1 MFDSGEKNNL
11 KQNGFAWLDK
21 LRYDRSFTAKL
32 LLSEQAVKNYYA
44 LIVGEILSYEK
55 VRARTGWSGVGFF
68 VGKKAFA
75 RVGISGKTLCL
86 YLAARLE
93 DVSSL
98 KYKAIDAGEKR
109 KYEKTPSA
117 FKIKSEGGAKH
128 AVKQIQKLAEEFSLV
143 KKDGEGTLPF
153 SIRSESF
160 DNLVARGLI
169 RVIKGKIRE
178 NPVERDKE
186 KTTLETAPETST
198 ESAINP
204 PISALNDVFTAYEN
218 TKEAIEKLFNGNP
231 FYGEILSL
239 FAAGETSVKSNR
251 KIILK
256 ALDETWIEKIEA
268 ALPSIDYL
276 LRNPTHFISETE
288 EVLPIEL
295 TRKIS
300 GRSISHL
307 ARHTDYISEADE
319 YGSVTPTKL
328 LNVFREDSVLTYENK
343 FLNTLIS
350 RLYFF
355 VTERFSAIKE
365 KGADEKKD
373 EVSFETRFYSG
384 EKRGEIKIAVTL
396 ASPLSEGDNNGV
408 KSLFGSPL
416 FKRAERL
423 DAVVKGYA
431 DSDFCKQL
439 GRNFIRPP
447 VMRTNAILKNKY
459 FRDALELW
467 EFIESYDDF
476 GMGVTVGEKVFGLSK
491 NYIDGLYGSAAMSFL
506 RFLHETN
513 DNSTERTVL
522 SEYKTPLFSPK
533 IITEQ
538 SIEKEEKYNVKL
550 PPEIKENFDDEEVLV
565 NVLAAVKAQKTYR
578 ELNPLKKN
586 NEEQP
591 EDITETEDDTL
602 ESSSGAV
609 VYKGLEYVK
618 DFEAKIRLADDV
630 TKDYFIRILNAFA
643 EFKDVKIR
651 MSGYFTNVKY
661 GKDRIACINMRGKTL
676 CFFTNVLRSDA
687 PALYEAY
694 RLTDLSDKKKYA
706 RTPTLIKIRGNR
718 TLKYALTLVGVLAQ
732 KYSLVKAKKIKKVYS
747 AEDFPVTSFEELLSL
762 GLIHKLKTAENKEDI
777 PAADIDEKEVALPE
791 QKSTETGDKTDVKD
805 DLKSFEFASEHEPY
819 SSAFS
824 EETPPEAVLEAEEN
838 SVKESVEEEKLSY
851 EDRTLPGIAYP
862 EAMDYSH
869 PSLKGVDDAK
879 GFFADEKQSAAQSE
893 DTDKKGVFKRIKK
906 LLFGRKGD
914 KR

>member
-11 KQNGFAWLDK
+11 KQKGFAWLDK

-44 LIVGEILSYEK
+44 LIAGEILSYEK

-75 RVGISGKTLCL
+75 RVNISGKTLCL

-98 KYKAIDAGEKR
+98 KYKAIDAGEKK

-128 AVKQIQKLAEEFSLV
+128 AVRQIQKLAEEFSLV
-143 KKDGEGTLPF
+143 KKEDEGALPF
-153 SIRSESF
+153 SLRSESF

-169 RVIKGKIRE
+169 RVIKGKSRE
-178 NPVERDKE
+178 TAERDKE
-186 KTTLETAPETST
+186 KMPLESAPETAQEST
-198 ESAINP
+198 ENQ
-204 PISALNDVFTAYEN
+204 PISALNDVFSAYEN
-218 TKEAIEKLFNGNP
+218 TKEAIEKLFNENP

-268 ALPSIDYL
+268 ALPSLDYL

-328 LNVFREDSVLTYENK
+328 LNVYREDSVLTYENK

-355 VTERFSAIKE
+355 VTERFGAIKE

-373 EVSFETRFYSG
+373 EVNFETRFYSG

-467 EFIESYDDF
+467 EFIEGYDDF
-476 GMGVTVGEKVFGLSK
+476 GMGVTVGEKVFDLSK

-506 RFLHETN
+506 RFLHET
-513 DNSTERTVL
+513 DDKSTERTVL

-550 PPEIKENFDDEEVLV
+550 PPENKEKFDDEELLV

-578 ELNPLKKN
+578 ELNPLKKKE
-586 NEEQP
+586 EEQP
-591 EDITETEDDTL
+591 EDFIETEDETS
-602 ESSSGAV
+602 ESSSGAI

-618 DFEAKIRLADDV
+618 DFEAKIRLADEV
-630 TKDYFIRILNAFA
+630 TKDYFIQILNAFA

-651 MSGYFTNVKY
+651 MSGYFTNIKY

-747 AEDFPVTSFEELLSL
+747 AEDFPLTSFEELLSL
-762 GLIHKLKTAENKEDI
+762 GLIHKLKTAKTKDDI
-777 PAADIDEKEVALPE
+777 PAADIDENEVVSPE
-791 QKSTETGDKTDVKD
+791 QKSTKTGDITDVKD
-805 DLKSFEFASEHEPY
+805 DLKSFEFAPGREHF
-819 SSAFS
+819 SSAFN
-824 EETPPEAVLEAEEN
+824 EEVTPEAVLEAEEN

-862 EAMDYSH
+862 KAMDYSR

-879 GFFADEKQSAAQSE
+879 GFFADEKQTAEQNEGTEKDS
-893 DTDKKGVFKRIKK
+893 VFKRIKK

>member
-75 RVGISGKTLCL
+75 RVNISGKTLCL

-98 KYKAIDAGEKR
+98 KYKAFHAGEKK

-117 FKIKSEGGAKH
+117 FKIKSEGGARH
-128 AVKQIQKLAEEFSLV
+128 AVRQIQKLAEEFSLV
-143 KKDGEGTLPF
+143 KKEGDGALPF
-153 SIRSESF
+153 SFRSESF

-169 RVIKGKIRE
+169 RVIKGKSYE
-178 NPVERDKE
+178 SPEQKMPP
-186 KTTLETAPETST
+186 ETAAETAAET
-198 ESAINP
+198 TVTP
-204 PISALNDVFTAYEN
+204 PISALNDVFSAYEN
-218 TKEAIEKLFNGNP
+218 TKEVTEKLFKDNP

-239 FAAGETSVKSNR
+239 FAAGETSVKSDR

-268 ALPSIDYL
+268 ALPSLDYL

-328 LNVFREDSVLTYENK
+328 LNVFREDSILTYENK
-343 FLNTLIS
+343 FLNTLVS

-373 EVSFETRFYSG
+373 EIGFETRFYSG
-384 EKRGEIKIAVTL
+384 EKRGEIKLSVTL
-396 ASPLSEGDNNGV
+396 ASPLSEGDAAGV

-431 DSDFCKQL
+431 DSDFCKQM

-467 EFIESYDDF
+467 EFIEGYDDF
-476 GMGVTVGEKVFGLSK
+476 GLGVTVGEKVFDLSK
-491 NYIDGLYGSAAMSFL
+491 NHIDELYGSAAMSFL

-513 DNSTERTVL
+513 DISTERTLL

-550 PPEIKENFDDEEVLV
+550 PPENKEKFDDEELLV

-578 ELNPLKKN
+578 ELNPLKKKD
-586 NEEQP
+586 EEQP
-591 EDITETEDDTL
+591 EEFFEEDTL
-602 ESSSGAV
+602 ESSSGAI

-643 EFKDVKIR
+643 EYKDVKIR

-747 AEDFPVTSFEELLSL
+747 AEDFPLTSFEELLSL
-762 GLIHKLKTAENKEDI
+762 GLIHKLKTAKTKDDI
-777 PAADIDEKEVALPE
+777 LIADISENEVVLPE
-791 QKSTETGDKTDVKD
+791 QKSTETGDITDVKD
-805 DLKSFEFASEHEPY
+805 DLKSFEFAPGRETF
-819 SSAFS
+819 SSSFDKEA
-824 EETPPEAVLEAEEN
+824 PPEAVLEAEEN

-862 EAMDYSH
+862 DTMDYSR
-869 PSLKGVDDAK
+869 PSLKGVDDVK
-879 GFFADEKQSAAQSE
+879 GFFADEKQSAEQNEGTEKDS
-893 DTDKKGVFKRIKK
+893 VFKRIKK

>member
-11 KQNGFAWLDK
+11 KQKGFAWLDK

-44 LIVGEILSYEK
+44 LIAGEILSYEK

-75 RVGISGKTLCL
+75 RVNISGKTLCL

-98 KYKAIDAGEKR
+98 KYKAFHAGEKK

-128 AVKQIQKLAEEFSLV
+128 AVNQIQKLAEEFSLV
-143 KKDGEGTLPF
+143 KKEYDGALPF
-153 SIRSESF
+153 SLRSESF

-169 RVIKGKIRE
+169 RVIKGKSRE
-178 NPVERDKE
+178 TAERDKE
-186 KTTLETAPETST
+186 KMPLESAPETAQEST
-198 ESAINP
+198 ETP
-204 PISALNDVFTAYEN
+204 PISALNDVFSAYEN
-218 TKEAIEKLFNGNP
+218 TKEATLKLFKDNP

-268 ALPSIDYL
+268 ALPSLDYL

-373 EVSFETRFYSG
+373 EIGFETRFYSG

-396 ASPLSEGDNNGV
+396 ASPLNEGDTTGV

-431 DSDFCKQL
+431 DSDFCKQM

-476 GMGVTVGEKVFGLSK
+476 GLGVTVGEKVFDLSK
-491 NYIDGLYGSAAMSFL
+491 NHIDELYGSAAMSFL

-513 DNSTERTVL
+513 DKSTERTLL

-550 PPEIKENFDDEEVLV
+550 PPENKEKFDDEELLV
-565 NVLAAVKAQKTYR
+565 NVLAAVKAQKAYR
-578 ELNPLKKN
+578 ELNPLKKSE
-586 NEEQP
+586 EEQS
-591 EDITETEDDTL
+591 EEFIETEDETS
-602 ESSSGAV
+602 ESSSGAI

-618 DFEAKIRLADDV
+618 DFEAKIRLADEV
-630 TKDYFIRILNAFA
+630 TKDYFIQILNAFA

-651 MSGYFTNVKY
+651 MSGYFTNIKY

-747 AEDFPVTSFEELLSL
+747 AEDFPLTSFEELLSI
-762 GLIHKLKTAENKEDI
+762 GLIHKLKTAKTKEDI
-777 PAADIDEKEVALPE
+777 LIADIDENEVASTE
-791 QKSTETGDKTDVKD
+791 QKSTETGDVADVKD
-805 DLKSFEFASEHEPY
+805 DLKSFEFAPGREHF
-819 SSAFS
+819 SSSFD
-824 EETPPEAVLEAEEN
+824 EEVTPEAVLEAEEN

-862 EAMDYSH
+862 KAMDYSR

-879 GFFADEKQSAAQSE
+879 GFFADEKQSAEQNE
-893 DTDKKGVFKRIKK
+893 GTEKDGVFKRIKK

>member
-75 RVGISGKTLCL
+75 RVNISGKTLCL

-98 KYKAIDAGEKR
+98 KYKAFHAGEKK

-117 FKIKSEGGAKH
+117 FRIKSEGGARH

-143 KKDGEGTLPF
+143 KKEGDGALPF
-153 SIRSESF
+153 SFRSESF

-169 RVIKGKIRE
+169 RVIKARSYESPEQKM
-178 NPVERDKE
+178 P
-186 KTTLETAPETST
+186 LESAPETAQEST
-198 ESAINP
+198 ENQ
-204 PISALNDVFTAYEN
+204 PISALNDVFSAYEN
-218 TKEAIEKLFNGNP
+218 TKEVTEKLFKDNP

-239 FAAGETSVKSNR
+239 FAAGETSVKSDR

-256 ALDETWIEKIEA
+256 ALDETWIKKIEA
-268 ALPSIDYL
+268 ALPSLDYL

-328 LNVFREDSVLTYENK
+328 LNVFREDSILTYENK
-343 FLNTLIS
+343 FLNTLVS

-355 VTERFSAIKE
+355 VTERFGAIKE

-384 EKRGEIKIAVTL
+384 EKRGEIKLSVTL
-396 ASPLSEGDNNGV
+396 ASPLSEGDAAGV

-431 DSDFCKQL
+431 DSDFCKQM

-476 GMGVTVGEKVFGLSK
+476 GLGVTVGEKVFDLSK
-491 NYIDGLYGSAAMSFL
+491 NHIDELYGSAAMSFL

-513 DNSTERTVL
+513 DNSTERTLL

-550 PPEIKENFDDEEVLV
+550 PPETKEKFDDEELLV

-578 ELNPLKKN
+578 ELNPLKKTT
-586 NEEQP
+586 EEQS
-591 EDITETEDDTL
+591 EEFIETEDETS
-602 ESSSGAV
+602 ESSSGAI

-651 MSGYFTNVKY
+651 MSGYFTNIKY
-661 GKDRIACINMRGKTL
+661 EKDRIACINMRGKTL

-747 AEDFPVTSFEELLSL
+747 AEDFPLTSFEELLSL
-762 GLIHKLKTAENKEDI
+762 GLIHKLKTAKTKDDI
-777 PAADIDEKEVALPE
+777 PAADISENEVVSPE
-791 QKSTETGDKTDVKD
+791 QKSTETGDITDVKD
-805 DLKSFEFASEHEPY
+805 DLKSFEFAPGREHF
-819 SSAFS
+819 SSSFD
-824 EETPPEAVLEAEEN
+824 EEVTPEAVLEAEEN

-862 EAMDYSH
+862 QAMDYSR

-879 GFFADEKQSAAQSE
+879 GFFADEKQSAEQNEGTEKDS
-893 DTDKKGVFKRIKK
+893 VFKRIKK

>member
-11 KQNGFAWLDK
+11 KQKGFAWLDK

-44 LIVGEILSYEK
+44 LIAGEILSYEK

-75 RVGISGKTLCL
+75 RVNISGKTLCL

-98 KYKAIDAGEKR
+98 KYKAIDAGEKK

-128 AVKQIQKLAEEFSLV
+128 AVRQIQKLAEEFSLV
-143 KKDGEGTLPF
+143 KKDGEGALPF
-153 SIRSESF
+153 SLRSESF

-169 RVIKGKIRE
+169 RVIKGKSRE
-178 NPVERDKE
+178 TAERDKE
-186 KTTLETAPETST
+186 KTPLESAPETAQEST
-198 ESAINP
+198 ENQ
-204 PISALNDVFTAYEN
+204 PISALNDVFSTYEN
-218 TKEAIEKLFNGNP
+218 TKEVTLKLFKDNP

-268 ALPSIDYL
+268 ALPSLDYL

-355 VTERFSAIKE
+355 VTERFSVIKE

-396 ASPLSEGDNNGV
+396 ASPLSEGDAAGV

-467 EFIESYDDF
+467 EFIEGYDDF
-476 GMGVTVGEKVFGLSK
+476 GLGVTVGEKVYDLSK

-550 PPEIKENFDDEEVLV
+550 PPENKEKFDDEEVLV

-578 ELNPLKKN
+578 ELNPLKKGE
-586 NEEQP
+586 EEQP
-591 EDITETEDDTL
+591 EDFIETENETS
-602 ESSSGAV
+602 ESSSGAI

-618 DFEAKIRLADDV
+618 DFEAKIRLADEV
-630 TKDYFIRILNAFA
+630 TKDYFIQILNAFA
-643 EFKDVKIR
+643 AYKDVKIR

-661 GKDRIACINMRGKTL
+661 GKERIACINMRGKTL

-706 RTPTLIKIRGNR
+706 RTPTLLKIRGNR

-747 AEDFPVTSFEELLSL
+747 AEDFPLTSFEELLSL
-762 GLIHKLKTAENKEDI
+762 GLIHKLKTAKNKEDI
-777 PAADIDEKEVALPE
+777 PAADIDENEVALPE
-791 QKSTETGDKTDVKD
+791 QKSTETGDIVGVKD
-805 DLKSFEFASEHEPY
+805 DLKSFEFAPGREHF
-819 SSAFS
+819 SSAFN
-824 EETPPEAVLEAEEN
+824 EEVTPEAVLEAEEN

-862 EAMDYSH
+862 KAMDYSR

-879 GFFADEKQSAAQSE
+879 GFFADEKQSAEQNEGTEKDS
-893 DTDKKGVFKRIKK
+893 VFKRIKK
-906 LLFGRKGD
+906 LLFGKKGD

>member
-32 LLSEQAVKNYYA
+32 ALSEQAVKNYYA

-75 RVGISGKTLCL
+75 RVNISGKTLCL

-98 KYKAIDAGEKR
+98 KYKAFHAGEKK

-143 KKDGEGTLPF
+143 KKENEEALPF
-153 SIRSESF
+153 SFRSESF

-169 RVIKGKIRE
+169 RVIKGKSHLS
-178 NPVERDKE
+178 PERGGE
-186 KTTLETAPETST
+186 KTPP
-198 ESAINP
+198 ESAAETTVTP
-204 PISALNDVFTAYEN
+204 PISALNDVSSAYEN
-218 TKEAIEKLFNGNP
+218 TKEVTEKLFKDNP

-239 FAAGETSVKSNR
+239 FAAGETSVKSDR

-268 ALPSIDYL
+268 ALPSLDYL

-328 LNVFREDSVLTYENK
+328 LNVFREDSILTYENK
-343 FLNTLIS
+343 FLNTLVS

-355 VTERFSAIKE
+355 VTERFGAIKE

-373 EVSFETRFYSG
+373 EIGFETRFYSG
-384 EKRGEIKIAVTL
+384 EKRGEIKLSVTL
-396 ASPLSEGDNNGV
+396 ASPLSEGDAAGV

-431 DSDFCKQL
+431 DSDFCKQM

-476 GMGVTVGEKVFGLSK
+476 GLGVTVGEKVFDLSK
-491 NYIDGLYGSAAMSFL
+491 NHIDELYGSAAMSFL

-513 DNSTERTVL
+513 DDAVERTLL

-550 PPEIKENFDDEEVLV
+550 PPENKEKFDDEELLV

-586 NEEQP
+586 DDENPEEFF
-591 EDITETEDDTL
+591 EEDTL
-602 ESSSGAV
+602 ESSSGAI

-643 EFKDVKIR
+643 EYKDVKIR

-747 AEDFPVTSFEELLSL
+747 AEDFPLTSFEELLSL
-762 GLIHKLKTAENKEDI
+762 GLIHKLKTAKTKEDI
-777 PAADIDEKEVALPE
+777 PAADISENEVVSPE
-791 QKSTETGDKTDVKD
+791 QKSTETGDITDVKD
-805 DLKSFEFASEHEPY
+805 DLKSFEFAPGRETF
-819 SSAFS
+819 SSSFDK
-824 EETPPEAVLEAEEN
+824 ETPPEAVLEAEEN

-862 EAMDYSH
+862 DAMDYSH

-879 GFFADEKQSAAQSE
+879 GFFADEKQSAEQNEGTEKDS
-893 DTDKKGVFKRIKK
+893 VFKRIKK
-906 LLFGRKGD
+906 LFFGRKGD

>member
-11 KQNGFAWLDK
+11 KQKGFAWLDK

-68 VGKKAFA
+68 VGKKAYA
-75 RVGISGKTLCL
+75 RVNISGKTLCL

-98 KYKAIDAGEKR
+98 KYKAFHAGEKK

-143 KKDGEGTLPF
+143 KKEGDGALPF
-153 SIRSESF
+153 SFRSESF

-169 RVIKGKIRE
+169 RLIKGKSYE
-178 NPVERDKE
+178 SPEQKMP
-186 KTTLETAPETST
+186 LETAPETAAET
-198 ESAINP
+198 AAETTVTP
-204 PISALNDVFTAYEN
+204 PISALNDVFSAYEN
-218 TKEAIEKLFNGNP
+218 TKEVTEKLFKDNP
-231 FYGEILSL
+231 FYGEIFSL
-239 FAAGETSVKSNR
+239 FAAGETSVKSDR

-268 ALPSIDYL
+268 ALPSLDYL

-328 LNVFREDSVLTYENK
+328 LNVFREDSILTYENK

-355 VTERFSAIKE
+355 VTERFGAIKE

-373 EVSFETRFYSG
+373 EIGFETRFYSG
-384 EKRGEIKIAVTL
+384 EKRGEIKLSVTL
-396 ASPLSEGDNNGV
+396 ASPLREGDAAGV

-431 DSDFCKQL
+431 DSDFCKQM

-476 GMGVTVGEKVFGLSK
+476 GLGVTVGEKVFDLSK
-491 NYIDGLYGSAAMSFL
+491 NHIDELYGSAAMSFL

-513 DNSTERTVL
+513 DKSTERTLL

-550 PPEIKENFDDEEVLV
+550 PPENKEKFDDEELLV

-578 ELNPLKKN
+578 ELNPLKKK
-586 NEEQP
+586 EEETP
-591 EDITETEDDTL
+591 EEFFEEDTL
-602 ESSSGAV
+602 ESSSGAI

-643 EFKDVKIR
+643 EYKDVKIR

-747 AEDFPVTSFEELLSL
+747 AEDFPLTSFEELLSL
-762 GLIHKLKTAENKEDI
+762 GLIHKLKTAKTEEDI
-777 PAADIDEKEVALPE
+777 PAADISENEVVSPE
-791 QKSTETGDKTDVKD
+791 QKSTETGDTTDVKD
-805 DLKSFEFASEHEPY
+805 DLKSFEFAPGREHF
-819 SSAFS
+819 SSSFD
-824 EETPPEAVLEAEEN
+824 EEVTPEAVLEAEEN
-838 SVKESVEEEKLSY
+838 SVKESVEEVKLSY
-851 EDRTLPGIAYP
+851 EDKTLPGIAYP
-862 EAMDYSH
+862 DTMDYSR

-879 GFFADEKQSAAQSE
+879 GFFADEKQSAEQNEGTEKDS
-893 DTDKKGVFKRIKK
+893 VFKRIKK
-906 LLFGRKGD
+906 LLFGKKGD

>member
-11 KQNGFAWLDK
+11 KQKGFAWLDK

-44 LIVGEILSYEK
+44 LIAGEILSYEK

-75 RVGISGKTLCL
+75 RVNISGKTLCL

-98 KYKAIDAGEKR
+98 KYKAIDAGEKK

-128 AVKQIQKLAEEFSLV
+128 AVRQIQKLAEEFSLV
-143 KKDGEGTLPF
+143 KKEDEGALPF
-153 SIRSESF
+153 SLRSESF

-169 RVIKGKIRE
+169 RVIKGKSRE
-178 NPVERDKE
+178 TAERDKE
-186 KTTLETAPETST
+186 KMPLESAPETAQEST
-198 ESAINP
+198 ENQ
-204 PISALNDVFTAYEN
+204 PISALNDVFSAYEN
-218 TKEAIEKLFNGNP
+218 TKEAIEKLFNENP

-268 ALPSIDYL
+268 ALPSLDYL

-355 VTERFSAIKE
+355 VTERFGAIKE

-373 EVSFETRFYSG
+373 EVNFETRFYSG

-467 EFIESYDDF
+467 EFIEGYDDF
-476 GMGVTVGEKVFGLSK
+476 GMGVTVGEKVFDLSK

-506 RFLHETN
+506 RFLHET
-513 DNSTERTVL
+513 DDKSTERTVL

-550 PPEIKENFDDEEVLV
+550 PPENKEKFDDEELLV

-578 ELNPLKKN
+578 ELNPLKKKE
-586 NEEQP
+586 EEQP
-591 EDITETEDDTL
+591 EDFIETEDETS
-602 ESSSGAV
+602 ESSSGAI

-618 DFEAKIRLADDV
+618 DFEAKIRLADEV
-630 TKDYFIRILNAFA
+630 TKDYFIQILNAFA

-651 MSGYFTNVKY
+651 MSGYFTNIKY

-747 AEDFPVTSFEELLSL
+747 AEDFPLTSFEELLSL
-762 GLIHKLKTAENKEDI
+762 GLIHKLKTAKTKDDI
-777 PAADIDEKEVALPE
+777 PAADIDENEVVSPE
-791 QKSTETGDKTDVKD
+791 QKSTKTGDITDVKD
-805 DLKSFEFASEHEPY
+805 DLKSFEFAPGREHF
-819 SSAFS
+819 SSAFN
-824 EETPPEAVLEAEEN
+824 EEVTPEAVLEAEEN

-862 EAMDYSH
+862 KAMDYSR

-879 GFFADEKQSAAQSE
+879 GFFADEKQTAEQNEGTEKDS
-893 DTDKKGVFKRIKK
+893 VFKRIKK